1 MEQEHAGL
9 EQVNIER
16 VEKGLEDFQK
26 RLAQYGKEL
35 FGEDFVSMALREGDD
50 GPDKNPGVEPGSH
63 SGNSRQRTGFID
75 GSLRHQG
82 NVTSK
87 VGAGPKMNDG
97 AKAVLLRFLEDRD
110 ELLKLRLVSQAAQD
124 RLQQR
129 ADALEGKARRL
140 QSMLEESEKRRKVDA
155 MNKQAFLTEL
165 RKRMCSIERRQS
177 RLLAMKRMP
186 DDDYRDAVIERHKAL
201 EAKESKVI
209 VEDVTGFHEHGKKD
223 RGPNTA
229 FQSSLNQ
236 ISEELKQLE
245 MCMSSIEAK

>member
-1 MEQEHAGL
+1 MDQEHVGL

-50 GPDKNPGVEPGSH
+50 GPDRHPRVDLGSH
-63 SGNSRQRTGFID
+63 YEKSRQGSVFID
-75 GSLRHQG
+75 GPLRHQG
-82 NVTSK
+82 KVTSK
-87 VGAGPKMNDG
+87 VGAGPKINDG

-110 ELLKLRLVSQAAQD
+110 ELLKLRLVSKAAQD

-165 RKRMCSIERRQS
+165 RKKMCSIERRQS
-177 RLLAMKRMP
+177 RLLAMTRMP
-186 DDDYRDAVIERHKAL
+186 DDDYRDTVIERHKAL
-201 EAKESKVI
+201 EEKESKII

-223 RGPNTA
+223 REPNTA

-236 ISEELKQLE
+236 ISEELKRLE
-245 MCMSSIEAK
+245 LCMSTIEAK